1 MSFRGQNLS
10 LRGWTRGLVLICWV
24 LLSGQVFA
32 QTVHV
37 AVASNFADT
46 LRLLTKAYPEASP
59 PEFKISAASTGKLF
73 AQIRHGAPF
82 DLFLAAD
89 ARRPALLVK
98 SGGAVGE
105 TLFTYA
111 LGRLVLWRPVAR
123 SIAAGGTQ
131 QALSRHALTGP
142 LHRLAMAN
150 PKIAPYGRAAEE
162 TLRALGLWEKLQP
175 KLVRGENIGQT
186 YQFVATGA
194 AQMGFVALSQIR
206 LGHTPGED
214 RAEQRWIVPAS
225 LHAPLIQQAVLLEAG
240 ADNPAARRFLA
251 FLKSPGA
258 REIIRAQGYE
268 LP

>member
-1 MSFRGQNLS
+1 MF
-10 LRGWTRGLVLICWV
+10 TCWA

-46 LRLLTKAYPEASP
+46 LRLLTKAYPESPP

-73 AQIRHGAPF
+73 AQIHHGAPF
-82 DLFLAAD
+82 HLFLAAD

-98 SGGAVGE
+98 SGDAVAE

-111 LGRLVLWRPVAR
+111 MGRLVLWRP
-123 SIAAGGTQ
+123 IATGGTQ
-131 QALSRHALTGP
+131 QALSHHTLTGP
-142 LHRLAMAN
+142 IHRLAMAN
-150 PKIAPYGRAAEE
+150 PKTAPYGRAAEE

-194 AQMGFVALSQIR
+194 AEMGFVAWSQILWR
-206 LGHTPGED
+206 IRSGRTPGEE
-214 RAEQRWIVPAS
+214 RAGQRWIVPSS
-225 LHAPLIQQAVLLEAG
+225 LHAPLIQQAVLLQAG

-251 FLKSPGA
+251 FLQSPGA
-258 REIIRAQGYE
+258 RELIRAQGYE